1 MRLTSF
7 SGQLN
12 NIDVGTC
19 KSRVM
24 SLLCDHIQ
32 LFFNTFKNEN
42 DKKSL
47 KGILYMHI
55 NIELNFIATLSAR
68 TLNEYQYI

>member
-1 MRLTSF
+1 
-7 SGQLN
+7 
-12 NIDVGTC
+12 
-19 KSRVM
+19 M

-55 NIELNFIATLSAR
+55 NIELNFIATLFAR
-68 TLNEYQYI
+68 TLNEYQYIWMD